1 MARFDRLD
9 QVIEHGRQLL
19 TDEQVVLV
27 EPENWV
33 HRLCEDGVK
42 YGQQIAV
49 RCQEIATRRGKR
61 TRATFHII
69 VDRLGLDSPEHGR
82 YDVLC
87 YVS

>member
-1 MARFDRLD
+1 MRFDRLD
-9 QVIEHGRQLL
+9 QVIAAGRQFLQ
-19 TDEQVVLV
+19 DNEVVLV
-27 EPENWV
+27 EPDGWV
-33 HRLCEDGVK
+33 QRLCEDGVK

-49 RCQEIATRRGKR
+49 RCQDVATRKGKR